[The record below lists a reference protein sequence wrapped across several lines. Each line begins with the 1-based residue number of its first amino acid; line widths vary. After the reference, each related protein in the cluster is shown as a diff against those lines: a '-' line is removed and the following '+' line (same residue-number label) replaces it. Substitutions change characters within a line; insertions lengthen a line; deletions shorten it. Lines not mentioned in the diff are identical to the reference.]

1 MLPTSAASINCRAA
15 LILPLAALGLST
27 VLAVLAVLPGIDWG
41 HLVRV
46 APLSLA
52 QPGWVSMAGA
62 AAVVCG
68 LGVAIATANRSR
80 EGGPR

>member
-1 MLPTSAASINCRAA
+1 VPTVRAINHRAA

-27 VLAVLAVLPGIDWG
+27 VMAVLAVLPGIDWG
-41 HLVRV
+41 HLVQV

-52 QPGWVSMAGA
+52 QPGWASMAVA

-68 LGVAIATANRSR
+68 LCVAIATSNHSR
-80 EGGPR
+80 EGESR